1 MEFSEFLFDLK
12 MLSAERIY
20 NRHFLTVTT
29 KNENTF
35 LADITHFHFVQLVNL
50 RSQRSRPPFNQ
61 AHFSSCK
68 TNAYAANL
76 HVLQLI
82 IVQIAEQQNKKLLS
96 EKS

>member
-50 RSQRSRPPFNQ
+50 RSQLAPPIQPGSF
-61 AHFSSCK
+61 F
-68 TNAYAANL
+68 
-76 HVLQLI
+76 
-82 IVQIAEQQNKKLLS
+82 KL
-96 EKS
+96 